1 MVLFQSMLRHHAFFK
16 SALLSISLMSASALA
31 NPIWHCSRSDVQIA
45 NAADDFSL
53 AALSAEREVIRLSLC
68 DLYNVYQGTPVKLSG
83 GFALSACVVSNDAV
97 LTTTAMRSIG
107 KKIPFAAQE
116 SKGAESNIKF
126 VADESA
132 MLNCIDKNQ
141 PAIGYLSKATHTEA
155 VGPCF

>member
-1 MVLFQSMLRHHAFFK
+1 MFRRHPFFK
-16 SALLSISLMSASALA
+16 SALLSISLMSTPAWA

-53 AALSAEREVIRLSLC
+53 AALNAEREVIRLSLW
-68 DLYNVYQGTPVKLSG
+68 DLYNVYQGTTVKLSG

-107 KKIPFAAQE
+107 TRLPLMAQE
-116 SKGAESNIKF
+116 SKGTKSNVKI
-126 VADESA
+126 VSDESA
-132 MLNCIDKNQ
+132 MLNCIAKYQ

>member
-1 MVLFQSMLRHHAFFK
+1 MKRHHAYFN
-16 SALLSISLMSASALA
+16 SALLSISLISASAWA

-53 AALSAEREVIRLSLC
+53 AALNAEREVIRLSLS

-107 KKIPFAAQE
+107 AKLPFTAQE
-116 SKGAESNIKF
+116 SKVTRSNIKI

-132 MLNCIDKNQ
+132 MLSCIAKNH
-141 PAIGYLSKATHTEA
+141 PAIGYLSKAAQTEA